1 VDRGQSAVNDYPH
14 LYIGELSYLHD
25 CG

>member
-14 LYIGELSYLHD
+14 LKIGELNYWHD